1 MATAWNGESLAGI
14 MHSFQPACILLAA
27 TELDLFTILAP
38 KPLSVQD
45 VVALT
50 GSDPRGMRALLD
62 ALAAMGLLVRADEL
76 YQPAAGTV
84 EVLTSG
90 GKATQ
95 LAMAQHQANCLR
107 NWAQLARVVKS
118 GKQANREPSVRGEAA
133 DYASFIEAMNNIAA
147 PAAQPLVDSMSEL
160 KFNHLLDVGGAS
172 GTWTIAFLR
181 RYPQARATLFDLPK
195 VIPQAQE
202 RLSQAGFAD
211 RVRLVGGDFGVDALP
226 PGADL
231 AWVSAIV
238 HMNSRE
244 QNRRLFK
251 AVAQALPGGG
261 QILIRDF
268 IMDESRTQPAGGAM
282 FAINMLVATEA
293 GGTFTVGEL
302 TEDLQTAGFV
312 DAQVIRAN
320 GTMNSLLLARK
331 EE

>member
-14 MHSFQPACILLAA
+14 MRSFQPACILLAA
-27 TELDLFTILAP
+27 TELDLFTVLAP
-38 KPLSVQD
+38 KAISAHD
-45 VVALT
+45 AARLT
-50 GSDPRGMRALLD
+50 GSDPRGMRTLLD
-62 ALAAMGLLVRADEL
+62 ALAAMGLLLKAGEL
-76 YQPAAGTV
+76 YQPAPGTL
-84 EVLTSG
+84 EVLTAR

-107 NWAQLARVVKS
+107 NWSQLARVVKT
-118 GKQANREPSVRGEAA
+118 GKPAKREPSVRGEAA
-133 DYASFIEAMNNIAA
+133 DYAAFIEAMNNVSA
-147 PAAQPLVDSMSEL
+147 PAAQPLVDSMPEL
-160 KFNHLLDVGGAS
+160 KFKHLLDVGGAS

-181 RYPQARATLFDLPK
+181 RYPNARATLFDLPV

-202 RLSQAGFAD
+202 RLTRAGMAD
-211 RVRLVGGDFGVDALP
+211 RVRLVGGDFAVDALP

-238 HMNSRE
+238 HQNSRE
-244 QNRRLFK
+244 QNRKLFK
-251 AVAQALPGGG
+251 AVAQALPADG

-268 IMDESRTQPAGGAM
+268 IMDESRTQPPAGAM

-302 TEDLQTAGFV
+302 KDDLEAAGFI
-312 DAQVIRAN
+312 DARVVVAD

-331 EE
+331 DE

>member
-1 MATAWNGESLAGI
+1 MR
-14 MHSFQPACILLAA
+14 SFQSACILLAA

-45 VVALT
+45 VVAMT
-50 GSDPRGMRALLD
+50 GADPRGMRTMLD
-62 ALAAMGLLVRADEL
+62 ALAAMGLLVKAGEL

-95 LAMAQHQANCLR
+95 LAMAQHLANCLR

-118 GKQANREPSVRGEAA
+118 GKPANREPSVRGEAA

-147 PAAQPLVDSMSEL
+147 PAAQPLVDSMPEL
-160 KFNHLLDVGGAS
+160 NFKHLLDVGGAS

-181 RYPQARATLFDLPK
+181 RYPEARATLFDLPK

-211 RVRLVGGDFGVDALP
+211 RVRLVGGDFVVDALP

-238 HMNSRE
+238 HQNSRE

-251 AVAQALPGGG
+251 AVEQALPGGG

-312 DAQVIRAN
+312 DAQVVRAD

>member
-1 MATAWNGESLAGI
+1 MPTTWNAESLAGI
-14 MHSFQPACILLAA
+14 MRSFQSACILLAA
-27 TELDLFTILAP
+27 TELDLFTILAT
-38 KPLSVQD
+38 KPLSAQD
-45 VVALT
+45 VARQS
-50 GSDPRGMRALLD
+50 GSDPRGMRTLLD
-62 ALAAMGLLVRADEL
+62 ALDAMGLLVKAGEL
-76 YQPAAGTV
+76 YQPAPGTV
-84 EVLTSG
+84 DVLTSE

-107 NWAQLARVVKS
+107 HWAQLARVVKT
-118 GKQANREPSVRGEAA
+118 GKPAKREPSVRGEAA
-133 DYASFIEAMNNIAA
+133 DYASFIEAMNNISA
-147 PAAQPLVDSMSEL
+147 PAAQPLVDAVPKL
-160 KFNHLLDVGGAS
+160 KFKHLLDVGGAS

-181 RYPQARATLFDLPK
+181 RYPEARATLFDLPN

-202 RLSQAGFAD
+202 RVSRAGLAD
-211 RVRLVGGDFGVDALP
+211 RVRLVGGDFAVDALP
-226 PGADL
+226 LGADI

-238 HMNSRE
+238 HQNSRE

-268 IMDESRTQPAGGAM
+268 IMEESRTQPAGGAM

-302 TEDLQTAGFV
+302 REDLQTAGFV
-312 DAQVIRAN
+312 DAQVVRPD